1 MNNAL
6 KIISGSD
13 KGYEMIM
20 AMEEE
25 KQKANR
31 DASCFRQG
39 GWQMSPARCVSRD
52 LQEAREQSVSPKTV
66 RISKHTG
73 PRQEIGTRSSV
84 SGWKGEGGG
93 RSYVDRWEVA
103 DS

>member
-13 KGYEMIM
+13 KGYEMIT
-20 AMEEE
+20 AMKEE

-31 DASCFRQG
+31 AASCFRQG
-39 GWQMSPARCVSRD
+39 GWQMSPAPCVSRD
-52 LQEAREQSVSPKTV
+52 LQEAREQSVSPETV

-73 PRQEIGTRSSV
+73 HRQDIGARSSA
-84 SGWKGEGGG
+84 SGWEGEGGG
-93 RSYVDRWEVA
+93 RSYVDRWEGA
-103 DS
+103 NS